1 MKNFATWALALV
13 FLFLAGAVGAQE
25 LPTENP
31 REVWV
36 KGRQVRHSWKDGRIF
51 IDTLDAQT
59 LLQIESDYRQV
70 DLIKALEERG
80 DYVWV
85 VTDGKFK
92 ATRDSSKYS
101 VNANPAQA
109 SRSNAQSAA
118 TANARLQ
125 QKQAEKMEPQLV
137 YHVQRFTADTGYVR
151 AYITIGNVGG
161 SSSDPSTVP
170 CQFQDGFGKT
180 YAEHK
185 SVIPSLQPGERYQI
199 EAFSMVEV
207 EDTSITPTADDVAVN
222 FFSDGKG
229 PSSINEARKE
239 ARARKRSRL

>member
-1 MKNFATWALALV
+1 MQRFSLWAFALV
-13 FLFLAGAVGAQE
+13 YFFLLGIGLAQE

-36 KGRQVRHSWKDGRIF
+36 KGRQVRHSWKAGRIF

-59 LLQIESDYRQV
+59 LLQVNSEYRQV

-80 DYVWV
+80 DYVWT
-85 VTDGKFK
+85 VTDDKFE

-101 VNANPAQA
+101 VNTNPTQA

-125 QKQAEKMEPQLV
+125 QKQTEEMEPYLV

-151 AYITIGNVGG
+151 AYITIGNEGG
-161 SSSDPSTVP
+161 SPSDPSTVL

-185 SVIPSLQPGERYQI
+185 SVVPSLQPGERYQI

-207 EDTSITPTADDVAVN
+207 EETSITPTTDNVAVN

-229 PSSINEARKE
+229 PTSINEARKE